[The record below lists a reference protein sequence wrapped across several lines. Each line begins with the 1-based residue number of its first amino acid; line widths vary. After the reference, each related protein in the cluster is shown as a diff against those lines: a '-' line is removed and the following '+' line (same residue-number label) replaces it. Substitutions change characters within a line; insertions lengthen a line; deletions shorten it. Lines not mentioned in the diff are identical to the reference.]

1 MCESCRRRPA
11 DGLVIVDGREFFI
24 CQTCDLSALER
35 ERRPVV
41 RNPDSPR
48 VCAARRRVLTTIQ
61 RNWTP

>member
-24 CQTCDLSALER
+24 CATCDLSALER

-48 VCAARRRVLTTIQ
+48 VCAWRRHILIATQ
-61 RNWTP
+61 RD